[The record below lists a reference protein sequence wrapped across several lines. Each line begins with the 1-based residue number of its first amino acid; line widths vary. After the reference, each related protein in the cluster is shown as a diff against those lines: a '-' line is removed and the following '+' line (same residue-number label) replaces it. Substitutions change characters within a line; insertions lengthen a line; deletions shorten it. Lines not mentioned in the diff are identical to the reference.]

1 MSNINYE
8 DYRDLLIVNA
18 GGELYVVEAPAHEA
32 EISDLVAFDRNG
44 QEILGLV
51 IDKMWCNRTESE
63 YRCFGRMTPIYQ
75 AKIIY
80 REKWSVPYEDRVNS

>member
-1 MSNINYE
+1 MSDINFK

-18 GGELYVVEAPAHEA
+18 GNANYVVDAPAHEA
-32 EISDLVAFDRNG
+32 EVSDIVAFDIDPG
-44 QEILGLV
+44 VEALGLV

-63 YRCFGRMTPIYQ
+63 YRCMGRMTDIYQ

-80 REKWSVPYEDRVNS
+80 RERWSADPA